1 MNENAKMGFTY
12 NVKHFSPKDELVEEF
27 DVHNLIPDE
36 GINLFLNLIFKLS
49 TNTRSDW
56 ADIRASGDV
65 FWLSLM
71 TNYYTP
77 HKTDTYSEMYQAAGY
92 TTDTNSK
99 ITPYGIFGTT
109 SSSSYFTPE
118 YRLIDFAINADQQGV
133 ISKDVKYTNY
143 GSTANYPT
151 WTFDAPKLITGV
163 CLISSYTRYIN
174 DNYLDKA
181 IVSAALFSSPIQMEK
196 NGKLTIKTGF
206 TLISA

>member
-36 GINLFLNLIFKLS
+36 GINIFLNLIFKLS

-56 ADIRASGDV
+56 ENTKASGNI
-65 FWLSLM
+65 FRLSLM

-77 HKTDTYSEMYQAAGY
+77 HKTDTYSEMYQQAGY
-92 TTDTNSK
+92 TTGSSK
-99 ITPYGIFGTT
+99 ITPYGIFGTIN
-109 SSSSYFTPE
+109 SSSYFVPE
-118 YRLIDFAINADQQGV
+118 SRLIDFAINADQQGV
-133 ISKDVKYTNY
+133 TSKDVKYTDY
-143 GSTANYPT
+143 GSIANYPT
-151 WTFDAPKLITGV
+151 WTFDAAKLITGV
-163 CLISSYTRYIN
+163 CLISLYNTYID
-174 DNYLDKA
+174 DNYLDRA
-181 IVSAALFSSPIQMEK
+181 ILSAALFSSPIQMEK